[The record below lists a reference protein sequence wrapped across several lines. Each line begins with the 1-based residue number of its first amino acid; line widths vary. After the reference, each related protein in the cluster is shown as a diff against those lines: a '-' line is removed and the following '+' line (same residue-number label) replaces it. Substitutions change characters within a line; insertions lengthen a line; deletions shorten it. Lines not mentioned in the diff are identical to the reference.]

1 MENFSW
7 KPLYTELAS
16 KLLDYKDN
24 RPALVEWIYKD
35 LGKVTSVTGQSIV
48 AYLKMKDGAKIQ
60 DIDPFSVFG
69 IFNRN
74 AGWEKRTELL
84 QRFKEYFK
92 LESEVPTDFNGI
104 PTLDARRSFFFSW
117 YDDNE
122 KVIKDLWALF
132 EKVVKNEPIAESFD
146 QVIENGMPKYSLTM
160 ALFWIAP
167 DKFLALDSR
176 NRSFLDTFGLE
187 SDFPILKYKQYHELL
202 EIVKTKMGTG
212 DIPCNSF
219 LEFSHMAWETATN
232 SPRVWMWNGSEK
244 TFEENSLKAGSSA
257 KGLVHFEA
265 YGNKAD
271 LGEAYRKAVGNT
283 DVKIPYAYWDFI
295 SKVQIGDI
303 VVVFSTRKESGKHY
317 HLLYGWGRFS
327 SACAYIYDNENPL
340 QRNVQ
345 WHLPCPDKP
354 VKESKT
360 KNDIF
365 FHLVEGLEADNIIR
379 LLNISTGE
387 EVQPVVSNNP
397 SEKGNGIYAPGE
409 IVSKPKYTND
419 DFLREVFIDKE
430 ELYTLQALLLR
441 KKNVILQGAPGV
453 GKTYAARRLA
463 YTIIGEKDDD
473 RIEQIQFHQNYS
485 YEDFMMGYKPNEEGG
500 FYLKTGVFYNFC
512 KRAAADDRNKPY
524 FFIIDEINRGN
535 LSKIFGELLML
546 IENDYRDRPIKL
558 SYRDEKFSVPS
569 NVHIIGMMNT
579 ADRSLAMIDYALR
592 RRFSFFDMK
601 PGFETQE
608 FKFYIQQFSATK
620 FGNLINAIIE
630 LNKTITADESLGKG
644 FCIGHSYFC
653 NLETIG
659 SHQLKNI
666 VEYDIL
672 PMLRE
677 YWFDNE
683 DKYKEEA
690 QKLIDS
696 LA

>member
-1 MENFSW
+1 M
-7 KPLYTELAS
+7 
-16 KLLDYKDN
+16 
-24 RPALVEWIYKD
+24 
-35 LGKVTSVTGQSIV
+35 
-48 AYLKMKDGAKIQ
+48 
-60 DIDPFSVFG
+60 
-69 IFNRN
+69 
-74 AGWEKRTELL
+74 
-84 QRFKEYFK
+84 
-92 LESEVPTDFNGI
+92 
-104 PTLDARRSFFFSW
+104 
-117 YDDNE
+117 
-122 KVIKDLWALF
+122 
-132 EKVVKNEPIAESFD
+132 
-146 QVIENGMPKYSLTM
+146 
-160 ALFWIAP
+160 
-167 DKFLALDSR
+167 
-176 NRSFLDTFGLE
+176 
-187 SDFPILKYKQYHELL
+187 
-202 EIVKTKMGTG
+202 
-212 DIPCNSF
+212 
-219 LEFSHMAWETATN
+219 
-232 SPRVWMWNGSEK
+232 
-244 TFEENSLKAGSSA
+244 
-257 KGLVHFEA
+257 
-265 YGNKAD
+265 
-271 LGEAYRKAVGNT
+271 
-283 DVKIPYAYWDFI
+283 
-295 SKVQIGDI
+295 
-303 VVVFSTRKESGKHY
+303 
-317 HLLYGWGRFS
+317 
-327 SACAYIYDNENPL
+327 
-340 QRNVQ
+340 
-345 WHLPCPDKP
+345 
-354 VKESKT
+354 
-360 KNDIF
+360 
-365 FHLVEGLEADNIIR
+365 EGLEADNIIR
-379 LLNISTGE
+379 LLNISTDE
-387 EVQPVVSNNP
+387 EVLPVVSNNP

-419 DFLREVFIDKE
+419 DFLREVFMDKE
-430 ELYTLQALLLR
+430 ELYTLQVLLLR